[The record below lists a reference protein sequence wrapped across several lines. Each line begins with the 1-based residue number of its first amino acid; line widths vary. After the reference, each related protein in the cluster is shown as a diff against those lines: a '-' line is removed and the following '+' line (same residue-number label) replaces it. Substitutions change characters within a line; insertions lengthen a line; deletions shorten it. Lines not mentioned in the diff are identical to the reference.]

1 MEKIMKKKNKLAFWD
16 ILYWGMAL
24 LPFIISLVFYSR
36 LPAQVPTHWGA
47 DNQVDGYS
55 SRNMAAFGIPFLMLG
70 LALLLNVI
78 YMIDP
83 KRDNIRR
90 SKEMRQVVRWFLVV
104 LAVLVQLVIVLS
116 GIGVPIDIGYV
127 VSIPIAVLFVV
138 IGNYLPKCRQNY
150 TMGIKLPWT
159 LADEENWTRTHRMA
173 GYVWIVGG
181 ILMAVMGILRLSALY
196 FAVMICMVLIPGVY
210 SYWIYRKK
218 MMED

>member
-1 MEKIMKKKNKLAFWD
+1 MEKLMKKKNKLALWD

-36 LPAQVPTHWGA
+36 LPGQVPTHWGA
-47 DNQVDGYS
+47 DNQVNGYS
-55 SRNMAAFGIPFLMLG
+55 SRNMAAFGIPSLMLG

-90 SKEMRQVVRWFLVV
+90 SKEMRQVVRWFIVV

-173 GYVWIVGG
+173 GYVWTVGG
-181 ILMAVMGILRLSALY
+181 ILMAVMGILRLSTLY
-196 FAVMICMVLIPGVY
+196 FAVMICMVLIPSVY

-218 MMED
+218 MMEA